1 LGLINKILGVS
12 KAAKQ
17 IGAAVEGISEVF
29 VPNATKNM
37 LGDQQNF
44 STSMAQFSSE
54 FQSGNMG
61 NIGWFDR
68 FVNGLNRLPRPCLAI
83 GTLGLFVYAM
93 ISPESFSARMQGLAL
108 VPQPLWWLLGA
119 IVSFYFGAR
128 EMHYTRN
135 PNARNPNAGGAN
147 GQMLARKSQPDRLRK
162 VANAALA
169 EWRTQSER

>member
-1 LGLINKILGVS
+1 MGLINKILGVS
-12 KAAKQ
+12 KAAKE

-44 STSMAQFSSE
+44 TASMAQFRGE
-54 FQSGNMG
+54 FQAS

-93 ISPESFSARMQGLAL
+93 VSPTSFSARMQGLAL

-128 EMHYTRN
+128 EMHYSRN
-135 PNARNPNAGGAN
+135 PDARSSNAGGAN
-147 GQMLARKSQPDRLRK
+147 ARIVMRGPQSDQLQKAS
-162 VANAALA
+162 NAALS